1 MLVKYRHRKVMV
13 PVGDD
18 DGDVDGRPAG
28 RMLGRLAA
36 RRATERLHIQGE
48 GTRHTPLCHLPWRVK
63 APHSMRGSG
72 AIGLGL
78 RHVHHVHAA
87 VSSPSAL

>member
-28 RMLGRLAA
+28 RMLGRLAT

-48 GTRHTPLCHLPWRVK
+48 RGDKAHTHFVTSL
-63 APHSMRGSG
+63 G
-72 AIGLGL
+72 A
-78 RHVHHVHAA
+78 
-87 VSSPSAL
+87 